1 MLTAPIQVF
10 KFGGASLKNA
20 AAVRNVGDILT
31 RFKELPLV
39 VVVSAMGKS
48 TDALE
53 GVVGAFHANDRDKA
67 LELLTEVRNNHLE
80 IIKELFGE
88 IPAALAEEINDLLVS
103 IEWALDDEPDE
114 SYDYDY
120 DQIVSLGELLSSR
133 IVAAYLEKI
142 SLPTKWLD
150 ARDVII
156 TDNIYREGW
165 VQWPETIERAQ
176 KHVKPQLEN
185 HGGFVLT
192 QGFIGSTT
200 ENFTTTLGREG
211 SDYTAAIFSYC
222 LDAES
227 MSIWKDVPGVLTADP
242 RYFDNV
248 SKLERLSYTEAIEMT
263 YYGAKVI
270 HPKTI
275 KPLQNK
281 NIPLYVR
288 SFINPAAS
296 GTLISDVI
304 DETYPAM
311 VAVERNQ
318 ALLHISTRDFSFVAE
333 QHIKYLFDKITEVR
347 LQVNMMQNTAISFNL
362 VFNDTDDKIDRFI
375 SLIDA
380 DYKTTIDRDLE
391 LITVRH
397 FTKEVMDELRQG
409 KIVLLEE
416 RLPRTIQMVVKDVPV
431 LSRKVKA

>member
-20 AAVRNVGDILT
+20 DAVRNVGTILN

-53 GVVGAFHANDRDKA
+53 GVVGAFHAGDRELAVSRLND
-67 LELLTEVRNNHLE
+67 LRNSHLE
-80 IIKELFGE
+80 TVKELFGE
-88 IPAALAEEINDLLVS
+88 IPTTLAEELNDLLVS
-103 IEWALDDEPDE
+103 VEWVLDDEPNE

-133 IVAAYLEKI
+133 IVAAYLNTIE
-142 SLPTKWLD
+142 LPTSWVD
-150 ARDVII
+150 ARDVVL

-176 KHVKPQLEN
+176 KHVMPQLEK
-185 HGGFVLT
+185 GGFVLT
-192 QGFIGSTT
+192 QGFIGSTS

-248 SKLERLSYTEAIEMT
+248 TKLERLSYKEAIEMT

-281 NIPLYVR
+281 NIPLFVR
-288 SFINPAAS
+288 SFIDPTAS
-296 GTLISDVI
+296 GTLISEVI
-304 DETYPAM
+304 DESYPAM
-311 VAVERNQ
+311 VAVEREQ

-333 QHIKYLFDKITEVR
+333 QHIKYLFEKITEVR

-362 VFNDTDDKIDRFI
+362 VFNDTDDKIERFI
-375 SLIDA
+375 KLIDA
-380 DYKTTIDRDLE
+380 DYKTTVDRHLE

-397 FTKEVMDELRQG
+397 YTNDLMDELRQG

-431 LSRKVKA
+431 LTRKAR